1 MEKAIVT
8 REEFMKYL
16 VIIINLV
23 FVLNS
28 YADYILFNKTTGNIE
43 ALCSGRPK
51 TSDQTDILEFTGKWD
66 AGILQTKKIVNGV
79 LTDKEEYGRKITVTG
94 DTELTAGPNPS
105 TTLTIRLLDR
115 NGNLLTG
122 LDRDLKITTTRGKLG
137 KIKGKSV
144 NGELAV
150 TFRGVDE
157 TVECIITVSD
167 PAGEFISAVHRIN
180 LVP

>member
-1 MEKAIVT
+1 
-8 REEFMKYL
+8 MKTYLALLLNL
-16 VIIINLV
+16 VI
-23 FVLNS
+23 VLNS
-28 YADYILFNKTTGNIE
+28 HAYYLIYNKADGRVVSKSSSYACIE
-43 ALCSGRPK
+43 EYAF
-51 TSDQTDILEFTGKWD
+51 IEH
-66 AGILQTKKIVNGV
+66 AGEWPNTYFDSKKIVNGV
-79 LTDKEEYGRKITVTG
+79 LTDKEEYGRKITITG